1 MTQLLHLA
9 VFFPLHASPGPQ
21 AFTFYFFGTAK
32 APYQME
38 DAFRNMPG
46 VTSSSK
52 AMLTLVLEAT
62 SNSRLGLGSASERT
76 TVMEATLCLKSPR
89 STFLQS
95 PRNCFLGRAS
105 RTTGFPYGG
114 LHSITRAQTHPLPSS
129 VRPPEA
135 CKVYDRSLASVV
147 GTAAVAAALACAGV
161 CIGPSWSKTR
171 HALAAPWFN
180 IPIQGSAD
188 RGQQDGRRD
197 SQRSEQQKKSHVR
210 STSKVIFGLSDEAW
224 DTLVSKWK
232 ELKQDKIKL
241 KLGFLLVDIYITKG
255 NAAAAQDI
263 NERIKKMAS
272 PSDQRPQIRS
282 VVISMISKD
291 GEKKKN
297 WEKFAQEIQE
307 IANSPFSSLEE
318 PKEEP

>member
-1 MTQLLHLA
+1 
-9 VFFPLHASPGPQ
+9 
-21 AFTFYFFGTAK
+21 
-32 APYQME
+32 
-38 DAFRNMPG
+38 
-46 VTSSSK
+46 
-52 AMLTLVLEAT
+52 
-62 SNSRLGLGSASERT
+62 
-76 TVMEATLCLKSPR
+76 MEATLCLKSPR

-105 RTTGFPYGG
+105 RTSGFPHGG
-114 LHSITRAQTHPLPSS
+114 LHSTTRAQTHPLPSS
-129 VRPPEA
+129 ARPPEA
-135 CKVYDRSLASVV
+135 RKVYDRSLASVV

-188 RGQQDGRRD
+188 RGLQDGRRD
-197 SQRSEQQKKSHVR
+197 SQRSEQQKKSR
-210 STSKVIFGLSDEAW
+210 EVIASISERRHLPGFKIIPNYEQLKEYVEGHLRLSDEAW

-232 ELKQDKIKL
+232 ELKTGQDQIEIGL
-241 KLGFLLVDIYITKG
+241 LLVDIYITKG

-263 NERIKKMAS
+263 NERIKKKAS